1 MAQCANCRIPA
12 SLQCTRCRDAPEYKL
27 GDAISVVYCSPECQ
41 RSDWQAHKSS
51 CATLGR
57 RKKLFR
63 VATMLKATLL
73 TYRAAFYDIPLAKV
87 EVHDDV
93 LYLYRSPSKY
103 GHKPFPEDVTANVA
117 HREAALTHNQCTL
130 ARALLGP
137 LARKLLTDVASSLEN
152 LDLYIVRPLMA
163 TNIANDNFNGGTHT
177 VLKVRVR
184 SNDETWI
191 VDTAG
196 SQYGFADALVSYDR
210 YIAEK
215 SGAGLVGDPTPYTA
229 SETTDI
235 EVIQN
240 IQSEMDLFG
249 FSKVLGG
256 SAGSALEREE
266 RWKFATESQTDMF
279 AQQRKGRL
287 HFALFVEQHVGTEK
301 DLFDPSKDLDGSAHE
316 FEHKLKR
323 FTTELKTHM
332 EGLTV

>member
-1 MAQCANCRIPA
+1 
-12 SLQCTRCRDAPEYKL
+12 
-27 GDAISVVYCSPECQ
+27 
-41 RSDWQAHKSS
+41 
-51 CATLGR
+51 
-57 RKKLFR
+57 
-63 VATMLKATLL
+63 
-73 TYRAAFYDIPLAKV
+73 
-87 EVHDDV
+87 
-93 LYLYRSPSKY
+93 
-103 GHKPFPEDVTANVA
+103 
-117 HREAALTHNQCTL
+117 
-130 ARALLGP
+130 
-137 LARKLLTDVASSLEN
+137 
-152 LDLYIVRPLMA
+152 MA

-184 SNDETWI
+184 SSDETWI

-229 SETTDI
+229 SETTDV
-235 EVIQN
+235 EVIQS
-240 IQSEMDLFG
+240 IQSEMDLSG
-249 FSKVLGG
+249 FSKVLEGSAG
-256 SAGSALEREE
+256 SAGSALERKLK
-266 RWKFATESQTDMF
+266 KFATESQTDMF

-323 FTTELKTHM
+323 FMTELKTHM